1 MNLWKFLQNDS
12 KAKIVN
18 LQKLFNII
26 ASIPLENHEKS
37 RSEIKITII
46 EKKKL
51 VEDIPKE
58 RTKPS
63 RIVVANKTVK
73 QTRTSYTTIMYSTL
87 LPLTRWNK
95 QFHDIVHQLLTLKAC
110 LDKLRLDQ
118 FPSDWQGN

>member
-1 MNLWKFLQNDS
+1 
-12 KAKIVN
+12 
-18 LQKLFNII
+18 LFNII

>member
-46 EKKKL
+46 EKKEVGRRYPEGK
-51 VEDIPKE
+51 D
-58 RTKPS
+58 
-63 RIVVANKTVK
+63 
-73 QTRTSYTTIMYSTL
+73 
-87 LPLTRWNK
+87 
-95 QFHDIVHQLLTLKAC
+95 
-110 LDKLRLDQ
+110 
-118 FPSDWQGN
+118 